1 MQHFNF
7 LQHFSEMLQTF
18 QEKKIVAKV
27 NVANF
32 LGKLPMLQKPIV
44 AKKKSYPTTTH
55 YHHADNM
62 RHTDAFSDVTAEHLK
77 EIARI

>member
-1 MQHFNF
+1 
-7 LQHFSEMLQTF
+7 MLQTF
-18 QEKKIVAKV
+18 QEKKIVANV

-44 AKKKSYPTTTH
+44 AKKTYPTTTH
-55 YHHADNM
+55 YHQAHNM

-77 EIARI
+77 EIARIWDMINTSQ